1 MTWEIIK
8 ETFLDQFFP
17 REMRVEKMV
26 EFINLCHGG
35 RTDHEYSFEF
45 IKFSKNAPPLVSDP
59 RDQMSYFVTSV
70 SEDLKEEYHSA
81 ILHDNMKISHIM
93 VYKRRVEEATTKRK
107 SRAAKKQRC
116 RKKHYGDCLKGMDNC
131 FICGKSGHK
140 MRDCPNLKIP
150 DKGSGQSQESC
161 FSGEQ

>member
-1 MTWEIIK
+1 MGLTSSEKAELASNQLKDVAKSWYVYWRDNRPLRGGRVTWEIIK

-81 ILHDNMKISHIM
+81 ILHDNMIISRLM
-93 VYKRRVEEATTKRK
+93 V
-107 SRAAKKQRC
+107 
-116 RKKHYGDCLKGMDNC
+116 
-131 FICGKSGHK
+131 
-140 MRDCPNLKIP
+140 
-150 DKGSGQSQESC
+150 
-161 FSGEQ
+161 